1 MTDDAVR
8 KLHAR
13 HCLAAQIGKI
23 NEFWRGF
30 QGGFAPRLDFQTASV
45 KPGLPLG
52 GRTSATAEG
61 GHLVREI
68 LTIVTSDELSG
79 VTTPPPKPTSCAK
92 QPTSAIR
99 RIVLREN
106 VGDCVWV
113 A

>member
-1 MTDDAVR
+1 MLKALFGDRLMRLFSMSGADGRDSKNAME
-8 KLHAR
+8 
-13 HCLAAQIGKI
+13 GKCS
-23 NEFWRGF
+23 
-30 QGGFAPRLDFQTASV
+30 PPSSV
-45 KPGLPLG
+45 
-52 GRTSATAEG
+52 EG
-61 GHLVREI
+61 GDRLQ